1 MRRGVPTVAA
11 VVIEERSERL
21 RGGSPAYRRFSLA
34 MFLAG
39 LATFALL
46 YAPQPVLPEL
56 GDEFRLSPVGASL
69 TIAAATAALAVAVIP
84 LASVAEVVGRK
95 PVMLAG
101 VAAAAALGVVAAVS
115 PGFGWMLAARAV
127 QGVALAGLPASAMA
141 HVSEEVEPSSTGRA
155 MGLYIA
161 GNSVGGMAGRLIVGG
176 VTDLAG
182 WRWGLASVG
191 VFSLVCAAG
200 FAYLLPRP
208 VAFRPHPARPRELAA
223 GVAGHL
229 RSGRLLRLYVTAF
242 ALMGAMVTVYN
253 YLGYR
258 LAAPPFVLPSVVI
271 GLIFLC
277 YLAGTVSSAVSGRFS
292 DRYGR
297 RPIATAGALVA
308 VAGAAVTL
316 SGSLVAVIGGLL
328 VFTAG
333 FFACHTVA
341 SGWVGRLA
349 TTGRAQASAIYMLTY
364 YLGSS
369 VAGSAGGLAYA
380 HAAWPGTVAFV
391 TVLLLVALLAVQIRR
406 VSGTGSARPS

>member
-1 MRRGVPTVAA
+1 MRHGVPTVAP
-11 VVIEERSERL
+11 VVIDERVDARL

-46 YAPQPVLPEL
+46 YAPQPVLPRL
-56 GDEFRLSPVGASL
+56 GEEFHLSPVGASL

-84 LASVAEVVGRK
+84 LASVSEVVGRK

-101 VAAAAALGVVAAVS
+101 VTAAAALGVVAAVS

-141 HVSEEVEPSSTGRA
+141 HVTEEVEPSATGRA

-182 WRWGLASVG
+182 WRWGMASVG
-191 VFSLVCAAG
+191 IFSLVCAAG

-208 VAFRPHPARPRELAA
+208 VAFHPHPARPRALAA

-229 RSGRLLRLYVTAF
+229 RSVPLLRLYVTAF

-258 LAAPPFVLPSVVI
+258 LAAPPFELPTVVI

-277 YLAGTVSSAVSGRFS
+277 YLAGTVSSAVTGRLS

-297 RPIATAGALVA
+297 RPIATASALLA

-316 SGSLVAVIGGLL
+316 SGSLIAVIGGLV

-333 FFACHTVA
+333 FFGCHTAA
-341 SGWVGRLA
+341 SGWIGHLA
-349 TTGRAQASAIYMLTY
+349 STARAQASAIYMLTY

-380 HAAWPGTVAFV
+380 HAGWPGTVAFV
-391 TVLLLVALLAVQIRR
+391 AVLLLVATLAVQIRR
-406 VSGTGSARPS
+406 RV